1 MKKKEEKME
10 NKKKK
15 KMKKKNEKKTY
26 TRGKGGKSKLPFAL
40 ARTLRATSFPVK
52 TTKKGEKPHHVT
64 FGHFR

>member
-26 TRGKGGKSKLPFAL
+26 TRGKGGVVYPS
-40 ARTLRATSFPVK
+40 SSIYV
-52 TTKKGEKPHHVT
+52 VT
-64 FGHFR
+64 D